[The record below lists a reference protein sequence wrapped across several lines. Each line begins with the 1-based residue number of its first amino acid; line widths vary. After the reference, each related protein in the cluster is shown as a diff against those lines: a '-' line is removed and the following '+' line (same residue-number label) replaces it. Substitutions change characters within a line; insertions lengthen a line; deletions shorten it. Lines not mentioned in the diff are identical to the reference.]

1 MNCRDCL
8 CVTWLEVVLKDSF
21 INSFIQITFQ
31 HVQNKIKNAGNE
43 KLTMQ
48 VHFKHSSKDVIN
60 ILKPFHSNFPLYV
73 IHFNTLFHYIIPY

>member
-8 CVTWLEVVLKDSF
+8 CVTWLEEVLKDSF

-31 HVQNKIKNAGNE
+31 HAQNKFENAVNE
-43 KLTMQ
+43 KLGMQ
-48 VHFKHSSKDVIN
+48 VNFKHSSKNVIN

-73 IHFNTLFHYIIPY
+73 IYFNTLFYYIILY

>member
-8 CVTWLEVVLKDSF
+8 CVTWLGEVLKDSF

-31 HVQNKIKNAGNE
+31 HVQNKCKNAVNE
-43 KLTMQ
+43 NLRMQ
-48 VHFKHSSKDVIN
+48 VNFKHNSKNVIN

-73 IHFNTLFHYIIPY
+73 IHFNTLFHCIILH